1 MARYLPA
8 GVALVLIVVSAFVQG
23 SWSERWAKF
32 PELKIYAD
40 QLKNVPDDIGDWH
53 STPHEEPDKRTL
65 EEAGAI
71 GSLSRDFTRD
81 DGKAVSVFIVTGRL
95 QDMFYHEPK
104 RCYKAAGFEAQD
116 EKQRHEILIGDGETA
131 DFFSSRFVKSEA
143 TGKQDQVVYWSW
155 SSNGKWLA
163 PTEHKWVFRG
173 QRALYKLYLIYTP
186 DTNDT
191 ADQNP
196 ATEFIPQLIPALN
209 KAFEKATTEADNLAA
224 QN

>member
-1 MARYLPA
+1 MTRYLPA
-8 GVALVLIVVSAFVQG
+8 GVGLLLIVVSAFVQG
-23 SWSERWAKF
+23 RWSERWAKY
-32 PELKIYAD
+32 PELQVYAD
-40 QLKNVPDDIGDWH
+40 QLENVPTDIGDWH
-53 STPHEEPDKRTL
+53 SRPHDEPNKRTL
-65 EEAGAI
+65 EAAGAV

-81 DGKAVSVFIVTGRL
+81 DGRSVSVFIVTGRL

-104 RCYKAAGFEAQD
+104 RCYRAAGFEAQD
-116 EKQRHEILIGDGETA
+116 EKQRHEIPIGDGETA

-143 TGKQDQVVYWSW
+143 TGKQDQMVYWTW

-163 PTEHKWVFRG
+163 PTDHKWVFRG

-186 DTNDT
+186 GPDDT

-209 KAFEKATTEADNLAA
+209 KAFEKATNEADRLSAES
-224 QN
+224 